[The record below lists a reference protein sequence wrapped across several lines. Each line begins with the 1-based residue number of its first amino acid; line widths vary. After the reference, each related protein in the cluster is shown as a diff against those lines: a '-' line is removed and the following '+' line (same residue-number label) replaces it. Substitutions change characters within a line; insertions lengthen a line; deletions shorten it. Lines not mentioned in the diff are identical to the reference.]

1 VTTEFAGAIDLEP
14 PMTTQ
19 EIAYVRRLSQSGKAR
34 GSWVVARDGA
44 SVRPRRS
51 ATVDGCEEALR
62 FLIGSM
68 ARSGRWRGTV
78 AVFDTDSREL
88 VAISAS
94 KGRVTRRVL
103 RKAPGAAKPRTNV
116 IDLASRRRSASRA
129 IS

>member
-14 PMTTQ
+14 PMTAQ
-19 EIAYVRRLSQSGKAR
+19 EIAYVRRLSESGKAR
-34 GSWVVARDGA
+34 GAWVAARNGT
-44 SVRPRRS
+44 SVRPRKS
-51 ATVDGCEEALR
+51 ATIDTCEEALR

-78 AVFDTDSREL
+78 AAFDTDTREL

-94 KGRVTRRVL
+94 NGRVTRRVL
-103 RKAPGAAKPRTNV
+103 RKARKAAQPRTNV
-116 IDLASRRRSASRA
+116 IDLASRRRSTSRA